1 MGEQSK
7 PAAGGLKAMILV
19 AGMHRSGTSAL
30 ALAGCDL
37 PKTLVGPQ
45 PDNVTGFWESQ
56 ALSDLNEE
64 ILVSSGSSHLDWRP
78 FDRGWYGSPAA
89 AGFRARAQET
99 LQQEFGDS
107 RLFVL
112 KDPRTCR
119 LLEFWIDDAAAFGA
133 PPLVVSPIR
142 NPLDVAASL
151 HKRNQLDPFVA
162 YLAWLRHVLDAE
174 AGSRGVPRSYVRYE
188 QLLSDAHACVDRIGR
203 DLGVAWPRRSS
214 PEMKSDIDAFL
225 APDLRH
231 HRSGDE
237 RLLSNPRIP
246 PWVRATF
253 SIVDRWTQGAE
264 DEAHRPELDRIGTA
278 LDDAAPAFSRAL
290 AASRREMYRQMAER
304 DAARRDVAERDQRI
318 AALEAERDT
327 SPWRRHAASRSR
339 RPARKPSREPSS
351 LAMRSRSS
359 PISRSTASKRSFIA
373 FDVASKR
380 SFIAFDVAP
389 RRSCNFTMSL
399 RSHAKSPITRAGVIR
414 SAISGI
420 VLTLT
425 CRQATVHA
433 ASRSRRPARKPSRE
447 PSSLAMRSRSS
458 PISRSTASKRS
469 FIAFD
474 VASKRS
480 FIAFDVA
487 SKRSFIA
494 FDVASRR
501 SCNFTMSLRSHAK
514 SPITRAGVI
523 RSAISGIVLTL
534 ACREATAPASALNHS

>member
-7 PAAGGLKAMILV
+7 PAAGGPKAMILV
-19 AGMHRSGTSAL
+19 AGMHRSGTSALARVL

-89 AGFRARAQET
+89 AGFRARAQEA
-99 LQQEFGDS
+99 LQQEFGGS

-119 LLEFWIDDAAAFGA
+119 LLEFWIDAAAAFGA
-133 PPLVVSPIR
+133 RPLVVSPIR

-174 AGSRGVPRSYVRYE
+174 AGSRGAPRSYVRYE

-253 SIVDRWTQGAE
+253 SIVDGWTQGAE
-264 DEAHRPELDRIGTA
+264 DEAHRPELDRIGA
-278 LDDAAPAFSRAL
+278 AFDDAAPAFSRAL
-290 AASRREMYRQMAER
+290 AASRREMYRRMAER
-304 DAARRDVAERDQRI
+304 DAARRDVHERDQRI
-318 AALEAERDT
+318 AALEAELNT
-327 SPWRRHAASRSR
+327 SP
-339 RPARKPSREPSS
+339 
-351 LAMRSRSS
+351 
-359 PISRSTASKRSFIA
+359 
-373 FDVASKR
+373 
-380 SFIAFDVAP
+380 
-389 RRSCNFTMSL
+389 
-399 RSHAKSPITRAGVIR
+399 
-414 SAISGI
+414 
-420 VLTLT
+420 
-425 CRQATVHA
+425 
-433 ASRSRRPARKPSRE
+433 
-447 PSSLAMRSRSS
+447 
-458 PISRSTASKRS
+458 
-469 FIAFD
+469 
-474 VASKRS
+474 
-480 FIAFDVA
+480 
-487 SKRSFIA
+487 
-494 FDVASRR
+494 
-501 SCNFTMSLRSHAK
+501 
-514 SPITRAGVI
+514 
-523 RSAISGIVLTL
+523 
-534 ACREATAPASALNHS
+534 